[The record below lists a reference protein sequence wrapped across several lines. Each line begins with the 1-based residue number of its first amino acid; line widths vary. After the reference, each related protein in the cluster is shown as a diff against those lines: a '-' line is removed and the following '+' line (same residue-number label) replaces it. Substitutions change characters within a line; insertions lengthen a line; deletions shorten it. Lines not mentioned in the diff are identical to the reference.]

1 MRLHLPFASPEG
13 EGLEPRRGQSNA
25 IDKPAIGR
33 RKRGLLAGLRDGY
46 HGVGGPFAMRTRVER
61 RTVNLS
67 AYPDLV
73 VIYLGMRVNRIA
85 GIKTLLGFGP
95 KISSSAAA
103 QPDGLLRHETIIYSL
118 FPMHVGMRQYWR
130 DANSLLEWT
139 RSDPHR
145 LWWQSFLKDSGGTGF
160 WHETYFRRG
169 GIEAV
174 YDDLPENIGL
184 MAFAPV
190 VPARGPMFGAAAR
203 AEKEF
208 GERPVLSEEELYG
221 EPET

>member
-1 MRLHLPFASPEG
+1 
-13 EGLEPRRGQSNA
+13 
-25 IDKPAIGR
+25 
-33 RKRGLLAGLRDGY
+33 
-46 HGVGGPFAMRTRVER
+46 MRTRVER

-145 LWWQSFLKDSGGTGF
+145 QWWQSFL
-160 WHETYFRRG
+160 ERLRRNRVLARNVFSTRG
-169 GIEAV
+169 HRGCLRRCIGK
-174 YDDLPENIGL
+174 IGL